1 MAISAHVEGSSVGV
15 PCCDEEVVT
24 EALAACEL
32 FMELSRIAE
41 KLDAVFCDPVVFE
54 GVELFEF
61 EPVTLP
67 TEFRMS
73 IIKPSIKAQLKMSI
87 FYAK

>member
-32 FMELSRIAE
+32 FMVLFRIVE
-41 KLDAVFCDPVVFE
+41 KLDEPFCDPVGFK

-61 EPVTLP
+61 EPVTLT
-67 TEFRMS
+67 TEF
-73 IIKPSIKAQLKMSI
+73 
-87 FYAK
+87 